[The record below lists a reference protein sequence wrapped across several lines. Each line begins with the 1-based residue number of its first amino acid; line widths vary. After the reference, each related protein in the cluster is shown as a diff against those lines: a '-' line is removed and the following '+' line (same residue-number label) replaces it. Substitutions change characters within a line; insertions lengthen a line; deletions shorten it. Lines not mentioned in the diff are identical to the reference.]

1 MMNKDTKFKI
11 SSDVVISEINN
22 ESVLLNLNTGIYF
35 QVNEMGSFIISEL
48 TNYQNIVTLQEKI
61 ILSFDVSAEACKD
74 DIENFLETLLEKNL
88 LLIE

>member
-1 MMNKDTKFKI
+1 MINKDTKFKI

-48 TNYQNIVTLQEKI
+48 TNYQNIATLQEKI
-61 ILSFDVSAEACKD
+61 ILSFDVSAEACKED
-74 DIENFLETLLEKNL
+74 LENFLETLLEKNL

>member
-1 MMNKDTKFKI
+1 MINKDTKFKI
-11 SSDVVISEINN
+11 SSEVVISEINN

-48 TNYQNIVTLQEKI
+48 KNYQNIAMLQEKI
-61 ILSFDVSAEACKD
+61 TLGFDVSAEACKD
-74 DIENFLETLLEKNL
+74 DLENFLETLLEKNL

>member
-1 MMNKDTKFKI
+1 MINKDTKFKI
-11 SSDVVISEINN
+11 STDVVISEINN

-48 TNYQNIVTLQEKI
+48 TNYQNIATLQEKI
-61 ILSFDVSAEACKD
+61 IFSFDVSDEACKD
-74 DIENFLETLLEKNL
+74 DLENFLETLLEKNL

>member
-1 MMNKDTKFKI
+1 MINKDTKFKI

-35 QVNEMGSFIISEL
+35 QVNEMGSFILAEL
-48 TNYQNIVTLQEKI
+48 TNYQNLATLQEKI

-74 DIENFLETLLEKNL
+74 DLENFLETLLKKNL

>member
-1 MMNKDTKFKI
+1 MINKDTKFKI

-48 TNYQNIVTLQEKI
+48 TNYQNIATLQEKI
-61 ILSFDVSAEACKD
+61 IFSFDVSDEACKD
-74 DIENFLETLLEKNL
+74 DLENFLETLLEKNL

>member
-1 MMNKDTKFKI
+1 MINKDTKFKI
-11 SSDVVISEINN
+11 SSEVVISEINN

-48 TNYQNIVTLQEKI
+48 KNYQNIAMLHEKI
-61 ILSFDVSAEACKD
+61 TLGFDVSAEACKD
-74 DIENFLETLLEKNL
+74 DLENFLETLLEKNL

>member
-1 MMNKDTKFKI
+1 MNKDTKFKI

-35 QVNEMGSFIISEL
+35 QVNEIGSFIISEL
-48 TNYQNIVTLQEKI
+48 TNYQNIATLQEKI

-74 DIENFLETLLEKNL
+74 DLENFLETLLKKNL